1 MHSSEYSDAAGCEFG
16 VRVAPIHAVSV
27 AGTKAACRDRKRGI
41 GSCYNRR
48 RINDL
53 GTRAERAKIAQF
65 FHRHGLGDNVKG
77 IVPARL
83 GSQIGTGRHKRAK
96 RNGI

>member
-16 VRVAPIHAVSV
+16 VWVAPIYGVSV
-27 AGTKAACRDRKRGI
+27 AGTKTACSSRKRGI

-65 FHRHGLGDNVKG
+65 FHRHELGDNVKG

-83 GSQIGTGRHKRAK
+83 WSQIGTRRHKRAK
-96 RNGI
+96 ENGI

>member
-16 VRVAPIHAVSV
+16 VRVAPIHGVSV
-27 AGTKAACRDRKRGI
+27 AGTKTACSSRKGGI

-53 GTRAERAKIAQF
+53 GTRAERARIAQF

-77 IVPARL
+77 IAPARFWF
-83 GSQIGTGRHKRAK
+83 QIGTRRHKRAEG
-96 RNGI
+96 NGI